1 MRRFGTALV
10 CVLALTGIL
19 AGLGSGTA
27 VAAGHK
33 KLVEGAVYDTTCLA
47 TGCETGC
54 PPPPTC
60 GPITAESSGTVVCAQ
75 AQKRAVAC
83 PLGSEV
89 VETSPPVCLPTEGCH
104 VYPVYSGE
112 GATVNVR
119 RRGSAKLIANVPVV
133 EGHFSIRLGA
143 GEYVFHPYL
152 AEEPCWSGEV
162 GRTKVPRKWKG
173 PWSVELDVH
182 DSCVAHPLSG

>member
-1 MRRFGTALV
+1 MRRGAGLLACLVALIG
-10 CVLALTGIL
+10 LF

-33 KLVEGAVYDTTCLA
+33 NLVEGTVYDTTCLA
-47 TGCETGC
+47 TSCGTGC

-60 GPITAESSGTVVCAQ
+60 GPITARSSGAAVCAQ
-75 AQKRAVAC
+75 DQGQVVAC

-89 VETSPPVCLPTEGCH
+89 KETSEPICLPEEGCY

-119 RRGSAKLIANVPVV
+119 RRGSTKVIANVPVV
-133 EGHFSIRLGA
+133 EGHFSIRLGP

-152 AEEPCWSGEV
+152 AEESCWSGEV
-162 GRTKVPRKWKG
+162 GRTKLPRGWNG
-173 PWSVELDVH
+173 PWPVDVDVH
-182 DSCVAHPLSG
+182 DNCVAHPDSQ